1 MLMKRKT
8 GMINIPVL
16 YILIAN
22 SNKAGSNP
30 DHPTGGIFQP
40 CYPVSS
46 MLQIHGDIINMIMPL
61 IVLLYILDS

>member
-1 MLMKRKT
+1 MKKEKT

-16 YILIAN
+16 HILIVN

-46 MLQIHGDIINMIMPL
+46 MLQIHGDINMIMLL
-61 IVLLYILDS
+61 IVLPCILDS